1 MRKSYFNLDEGNK
14 LFDELSKNPLWW
26 EKLKVVDNLYFNIR
40 KNNRINV
47 YYRGASIMSLS
58 HKDGKISAEIHN
70 YYLGYEKKVCEDL
83 CIKYGNVTLKP
94 EDIICRL
101 PTIMK
106 RVESN
111 KKNVA
116 CLEGEEINGK
126 NYSSEKYHQ
135 SEMYL
140 RNNQYIDTEFAVS
153 LDDGTAIRIDLVKVN
168 ENNEIQFEELKLID
182 DDRLDP
188 AKYKNKEVEIQRQMD
203 NYEQFLKEAD
213 KLKETNNEPILIEY
227 YQKVLN
233 IMKKIGIRKDDKL
246 ITGVSDFVQLTIK
259 QNYTK
264 RDTKRDKRVDRIYEA
279 CRGFHSNIEEVRTE
293 YYNI

>member
-58 HKDGKISAEIHN
+58 HKDGKVSAEIHN

-83 CIKYGNVTLKP
+83 CIKYGNITLNP

-106 RVESN
+106 RVEAN

-126 NYSSEKYHQ
+126 NYSSEKYYQ

-203 NYEQFLKEAD
+203 SYEQFLKEAD

-233 IMKKIGIRKDDKL
+233 IMKKIGICEDDKL
-246 ITGVSDFVQLTIK
+246 ITGVSDYVQLTIK

-264 RDTKRDKRVDRIYEA
+264 RHPIRDKRVDRIYEA

>member
-264 RDTKRDKRVDRIYEA
+264 RRTKRDKRVDRIYEA

>member
-1 MRKSYFNLDEGNK
+1 MKKSYFNLDEGSK
-14 LFDELSKNPLWW
+14 LFEELSKNPLWW
-26 EKLKVVDNLYFNIR
+26 KELKEVDNLYFNVR

-58 HKDGKISAEIHN
+58 HKDGKVSAEIHN
-70 YYLGYEKKVCEDL
+70 YYLGYEKKACEDL
-83 CIKYGNVTLKP
+83 CIKYGNVILKP
-94 EDIICRL
+94 EEIVCRI

-106 RVESN
+106 RVEAN

-126 NYSSEKYHQ
+126 NYSSEKYYQ

-168 ENNEIQFEELKLID
+168 ENGAIQFEELKLID

-203 NYEQFLKEAD
+203 SYEQFLREAD
-213 KLKETNNEPILIEY
+213 KLKGTDEEPILIEY
-227 YQKVLN
+227 YNKVLR
-233 IMKKIGIRKDDKL
+233 IMDKIGVRKCTRP
-246 ITGVSDFVQLTIK
+246 IEGVSNYVQLTVE

-264 RDTKRDKRVDRIYEA
+264 RWPVRDKRVERVYEA
-279 CRGFHSNIEEVRTE
+279 CRGFHSNIEEVKEE
-293 YYNI
+293 YYKL

>member
-233 IMKKIGIRKDDKL
+233 IMKKIGIRKDEKL

-264 RDTKRDKRVDRIYEA
+264 RCTKRDKRVDRIYEA

>member
-1 MRKSYFNLDEGNK
+1 MKKNYFNLDEGNK
-14 LFDELSKNPLWW
+14 LFDELSKNPSWW
-26 EKLKVVDNLYFNIR
+26 EKLKKVDNLYFNIR

-58 HKDGKISAEIHN
+58 HKDGKVSAEIHN

-94 EDIICRL
+94 EEIICRL

-106 RVESN
+106 RVEAN

-126 NYSSEKYHQ
+126 NYSSEKYFQ
-135 SEMYL
+135 SEIYL
-140 RNNQYIDTEFAVS
+140 RDNQYIDTEFAVS
-153 LDDGTAIRIDLVKVN
+153 LDNGTAIRIDLVKVN
-168 ENNEIQFEELKLID
+168 ENGEIQFEELKLID

-188 AKYKNKEVEIQRQMD
+188 AKYKNKEVEIQRQMKS
-203 NYEQFLKEAD
+203 YEQFLMEAD
-213 KLKETNNEPILIEY
+213 KLKGTKNEPILIEY
-227 YQKVLN
+227 YKKVLN
-233 IMKKIGIRKDDKL
+233 IMNKIGIRKSAEP
-246 ITGVSDFVQLTIK
+246 IEGVSNYVQLTIK

-264 RDTKRDKRVDRIYEA
+264 RHPQRDKRVDRIYEA